1 VVRRPWRRTGRLLEK
16 KSDRSAKSIQ
26 THLIPPFSSYDAFDG
41 TEVNK
46 KLRQIAGYDSGKELL
61 DQKIREDI
69 AEETRPIG
77 GLIIV
82 APRSARAPGSLRMA
96 EFCCFL
102 EDIPWPE
109 MTASSS
115 GPATALGTFRAS
127 SEVDV

>member
-1 VVRRPWRRTGRLLEK
+1 MVRWHTGRLLEK
-16 KSDRSAKSIQ
+16 KSDRCTKSTQ

-82 APRSARAPGSLRMA
+82 APRSARSPGSWRMA
-96 EFCCFL
+96 ECSGYL
-102 EDIPWPE
+102 EDIPCP
-109 MTASSS
+109 
-115 GPATALGTFRAS
+115 
-127 SEVDV
+127 